1 MPSPRITCQEAE
13 SGGRPRREF
22 PAAEQR
28 QTEKS
33 VCRLQVNVIKAEIFM
48 QKLCSA
54 EGAEKFRFC
63 DFVTEQA
70 RGEFADDVTSD
81 GLLGG

>member
-1 MPSPRITCQEAE
+1 
-13 SGGRPRREF
+13 
-22 PAAEQR
+22 
-28 QTEKS
+28 
-33 VCRLQVNVIKAEIFM
+33 M

-81 GLLGG
+81 GLLGGSLYGKLPVALESQQDFGEFFWSK